1 MGDQRIARYLDAASH
16 LARGEFPV
24 HVGADGDDDVG
35 RLGRAL
41 DALALR
47 MERMWD
53 ESRLLAAVTERAN
66 QGLILSDVLDQ
77 VYESFRP
84 VIPYDRIGF
93 ALVSGDGSEAR
104 AIWTRS
110 DARDVRLGAGYVGSL
125 AASSLRQVLETRR
138 PRILNDLEAHL
149 RSHPASESTRLVVE
163 EGMRSSLTCPLVAMG
178 KPVGF
183 LFFSSRTP
191 AAYATA
197 HVETFLA
204 LSGQLST
211 IVEKSRLYEQ
221 ILHEQARSER
231 LLLSV
236 LPEPV
241 ALRLKG
247 GAELI
252 AGQAEDATVM
262 FADVAGF
269 SSLAARV
276 PPAALVAFLDALF
289 SELDAIAA
297 RCGVEK
303 IKTIGDAY
311 LAAAGVA
318 RARPDHARAAADMA
332 LEALR
337 VARRMER
344 PDGEP
349 LRLRVG
355 LHSGPVVAGVLGR
368 SRLVY
373 DLWGDTV
380 SVARCME
387 SQGEPGRIQVSWA
400 TRERLGTAFLTAERG
415 LVPLKGGGEVRTFW
429 LEGRT

>member
-1 MGDQRIARYLDAASH
+1 MSDPRIAQYLDAASH

-24 HVGADGDDDVG
+24 RVPAAGDDDVA

-41 DALALR
+41 DELARR

-53 ESRLLAAVTERAN
+53 ESRLLAAVTERVN
-66 QGLILSDVLDQ
+66 RGLILNDVLDQ
-77 VYESFRP
+77 VYETFRE
-84 VIPYDRIGF
+84 VIPYHRIGF
-93 ALVSGDGSEAR
+93 ALVSSDGAEAR
-104 AIWTRS
+104 SLWARS
-110 DARDVRLGAGYVGSL
+110 ESRELRLGAGFVGRL
-125 AASSLRQVLETRR
+125 AGSSLRQVLETGE
-138 PRILNDLEAHL
+138 PRVLNDLEAYL
-149 RSHPASESTRLVVE
+149 RDHPGSESTRLVVE

-183 LFFSSRTP
+183 LFFSSTAP
-191 AAYATA
+191 GAYRDV
-197 HVETFLA
+197 HVDTFLA
-204 LSGQLST
+204 LSGQLSV
-211 IVEKSRLYEQ
+211 ILEKSRLYEQ

-231 LLLSV
+231 LLLNV
-236 LPEPV
+236 LPEPI

-247 GAELI
+247 GADVI
-252 AGQAEDATVM
+252 ADQAPDATVL
-262 FADVAGF
+262 FADIAGF
-269 SSLAARV
+269 SSLAAHV
-276 PPAALVAFLDALF
+276 APEALVAFLDGFF

-311 LAAAGVA
+311 LAAAGVPRP
-318 RARPDHARAAADMA
+318 RADHAPAAADFA
-332 LEALR
+332 LEAMS
-337 VARRMER
+337 VARRLER

-380 SVARCME
+380 NVARCME
-387 SQGEPGRIQVSWA
+387 AQGVPGSIQISWA
-400 TRERLGTAFLTAERG
+400 TRERLGGAFRTAERG
-415 LVPLKGGGEVRTFW
+415 LVPIKSGGEVRTFW
-429 LEGRT
+429 LEGRA

>member
-1 MGDQRIARYLDAASH
+1 MGDPRIAQYLDAASH

-24 HVGADGDDDVG
+24 RVGASGDDEVG

-41 DALALR
+41 DGLARR

-53 ESRLLAAVTERAN
+53 EARLLASVTERVN
-66 QGLILSDVLDQ
+66 QGLILHDVLDQ

-93 ALVSGDGSEAR
+93 ALVSPDGSEAR
-104 AIWTRS
+104 ALWARS
-110 DARDVRLGAGYVGSL
+110 ESREIRLGTGYVGRL
-125 AASSLRQVLETRR
+125 AGSSLRQVLDTRS
-138 PRILNDLEAHL
+138 PRILNDLEAYL
-149 RSHPASESTRLVVE
+149 RAHPGSESTRLVVE

-191 AAYATA
+191 GAYADA

-204 LSGQLST
+204 LSGQLSV
-211 IVEKSRLYEQ
+211 ILEKSRLYEQ

-231 LLLSV
+231 LLLNV
-236 LPEPV
+236 LPEPI

-247 GAELI
+247 GAEVI
-252 AGQAEDATVM
+252 ADGAEATVI

-276 PPAALVAFLDALF
+276 SPAALVAFLDGFF

-311 LAAAGVA
+311 LAAAGVP

-332 LEALR
+332 LEAAAL
-337 VARRMER
+337 ASRMVR

-380 SVARCME
+380 NVARCME
-387 SQGEPGRIQVSWA
+387 AQGIPGRIQLSWA
-400 TRERLGTAFLTAERG
+400 TRERLGDAFRTSERG
-415 LVPLKGGGEVRTFW
+415 LVPIKSGGEVRTFW
-429 LEGRT
+429 LEGRA

>member
-1 MGDQRIARYLDAASH
+1 MGDPRIAQYLDAASH

-24 HVGADGDDDVG
+24 RVGASGDDDVG

-41 DALALR
+41 DVLAQR
-47 MERMWD
+47 MERMYD
-53 ESRLLAAVTERAN
+53 ESRLLASVTERVN
-66 QGLILSDVLDQ
+66 QGLILQDVLDQ

-93 ALVSGDGSEAR
+93 ALLSPDGSEAR
-104 AIWTRS
+104 ALWARS
-110 DARDVRLGAGYVGSL
+110 EAREIRLGAGYVGRL
-125 AASSLRQVLETRR
+125 ATSSLRQVLESRQ
-138 PRILNDLEAHL
+138 PRVLNDLEDHL
-149 RSHPASESTRLVVE
+149 RAHPGSESTRLVVE

-191 AAYATA
+191 GASRDA

-204 LSGQLST
+204 LSGQLSV
-211 IVEKSRLYEQ
+211 ILEKSRLYEQ

-231 LLLSV
+231 LLLNV
-236 LPEPV
+236 LPETI

-247 GAELI
+247 GADVI
-252 AGQAEDATVM
+252 ADQTDATVV

-269 SSLAARV
+269 SSLAAHV
-276 PPAALVAFLDALF
+276 APAALVAVLDGF
-289 SELDAIAA
+289 FPELDAIAA
-297 RCGVEK
+297 RRGVEK

-311 LAAAGVA
+311 LAAAGVP
-318 RARPDHARAAADMA
+318 RARPDHAAAAADWA
-332 LEALR
+332 LEAM
-337 VARRMER
+337 AAADRMHR

-349 LRLRVG
+349 LRLRIG

-373 DLWGDTV
+373 DLWGDAV
-380 SVARCME
+380 NVARCME
-387 SQGEPGRIQVSWA
+387 AQGIPGRIQVSGA
-400 TRERLGTAFLTAERG
+400 TRERLGAGFRAAERG
-415 LVPLKGGGEVRTFW
+415 LVPIKSGGEVRTYW
-429 LEGRT
+429 LEGRA

>member
-1 MGDQRIARYLDAASH
+1 VGDPRIAQYLDAASH

-24 HVGADGDDDVG
+24 EIGASGDDDVG

-41 DALALR
+41 DALARR
-47 MERMWD
+47 MERMYE
-53 ESRLLAAVTERAN
+53 ESRLLAAVTERVN
-66 QGLILSDVLDQ
+66 RGLILPDVLDQ
-77 VYESFRP
+77 VYETFRA

-93 ALVSGDGSEAR
+93 ALVSGDGTEAR
-104 AIWTRS
+104 AHWARS
-110 DARDVRLGAGYVGSL
+110 EAPRIRLPIGYAGKL
-125 AASSLRQVLETRR
+125 AGSSLRQILETGR
-138 PRILNDLEAHL
+138 PRVLNDLEAYL
-149 RSHPASESTRLVVE
+149 RDHPGSESTRLVVE
-163 EGMRSSLTCPLVAMG
+163 EGMRASLTCPLVAMG

-191 AAYATA
+191 GAYRDA
-197 HVETFLA
+197 HVDTFLA
-204 LSGQLST
+204 LSGQLSV

-231 LLLSV
+231 LLLNV
-236 LPEPV
+236 LPEPI

-247 GAELI
+247 GGEVI
-252 AGQAEDATVM
+252 ADQADDATVI
-262 FADVAGF
+262 FADIAGF

-276 PPAALVAFLDALF
+276 APPALVAFLDGFF

-297 RCGVEK
+297 RFGVEK

-311 LAAAGVA
+311 LAAAGVP
-318 RARPDHARAAADMA
+318 RARQDHARAAADLA
-332 LEALR
+332 LEAME
-337 VARRMER
+337 VARRMAR

-349 LRLRVG
+349 LRLRIG

-380 SVARCME
+380 NVARSME
-387 SQGEPGRIQVSWA
+387 AQGAPGRIQVSWA
-400 TRERLGTAFLTAERG
+400 TRDRLGEAFRTSERG
-415 LVPLKGGGEVRTFW
+415 LVPIKSGGEVRTFW
-429 LEGRT
+429 LEGRA

>member
-1 MGDQRIARYLDAASH
+1 MGDPRIAQYLDAASH

-24 HVGADGDDDVG
+24 RVGASGDDDVG

-41 DALALR
+41 DELARR

-53 ESRLLAAVTERAN
+53 ESRLLAAVTERVN
-66 QGLILSDVLDQ
+66 QGLILHDVLDE
-77 VYESFRP
+77 VYESFRT
-84 VIPYDRIGF
+84 VLPYDRLGF

-104 AIWTRS
+104 AIWARS
-110 DARDVRLGAGYVGSL
+110 ESRELRLGAGFVGRL
-125 AASSLRQVLETRR
+125 AASSLRKVLETGK
-138 PRILNDLEAHL
+138 PRILNDLEAYL
-149 RSHPASESTRLVVE
+149 REHPGSEGTRLVVE
-163 EGMRSSLTCPLVAMG
+163 EGMRASLTCPLVAMG

-191 AAYATA
+191 GAYQGT

-204 LSGQLST
+204 LSGQLSV
-211 IVEKSRLYEQ
+211 ILEKSRLYEQ

-231 LLLSV
+231 LLLNV
-236 LPEPV
+236 LPEPI

-247 GAELI
+247 GAEVI
-252 AGQAEDATVM
+252 ADQADATVI

-269 SSLAARV
+269 SSLAAHV
-276 PPAALVAFLDALF
+276 APAALVAFLDLFF
-289 SELDAIAA
+289 SELDAIAT
-297 RCGVEK
+297 RYGVEK

-311 LAAAGVA
+311 LAAAGVPRA
-318 RARPDHARAAADMA
+318 RADHACAAADLA
-332 LEALR
+332 LEALA
-337 VARRMER
+337 VAERMKR

-349 LRLRVG
+349 LRLRIG

-380 SVARCME
+380 NVARCME
-387 SQGEPGRIQVSWA
+387 AQGVPGRIQVSSA
-400 TRERLGTAFLTAERG
+400 TRDRLGAAFRTAERG
-415 LVPLKGGGEVRTFW
+415 LVPIKSGGEVRAFW
-429 LEGRT
+429 LEGRA

>member
-1 MGDQRIARYLDAASH
+1 
-16 LARGEFPV
+16 
-24 HVGADGDDDVG
+24 
-35 RLGRAL
+35 
-41 DALALR
+41 
-47 MERMWD
+47 
-53 ESRLLAAVTERAN
+53 
-66 QGLILSDVLDQ
+66 
-77 VYESFRP
+77 
-84 VIPYDRIGF
+84 
-93 ALVSGDGSEAR
+93 
-104 AIWTRS
+104 
-110 DARDVRLGAGYVGSL
+110 
-125 AASSLRQVLETRR
+125 VLETAT

-149 RSHPASESTRLVVE
+149 RAHPDSEATRLVVE

-191 AAYATA
+191 GAYADA

-204 LSGQLST
+204 LSGQLSV
-211 IVEKSRLYEQ
+211 ILEKSRLYEQ

-231 LLLSV
+231 LLLNV
-236 LPEPV
+236 LPEPI

-247 GAELI
+247 GGVEPI
-252 AGQAEDATVM
+252 ADQADATVI

-276 PPAALVAFLDALF
+276 PPAELVAFLDGFF
-289 SELDAIAA
+289 SELDGAAA

-311 LAAAGVA
+311 LAAAGVP
-318 RARPDHARAAADMA
+318 RARTDHARAAADMA
-332 LEALR
+332 LEAVAIADRLR
-337 VARRMER
+337 R

-380 SVARCME
+380 NVARCME
-387 SQGEPGRIQVSWA
+387 SQGIPGRIQVSWA
-400 TRERLGTAFLTAERG
+400 THERLGPAFRTSERG
-415 LVPLKGGGEVRTFW
+415 LVPIKSGGEVRTFW
-429 LEGRT
+429 LDGRA

>member
-1 MGDQRIARYLDAASH
+1 MGDPRIAQYLDAASH

-24 HVGADGDDDVG
+24 RVGASGDDDVG

-41 DALALR
+41 DALAHR
-47 MERMWD
+47 MEQMYD
-53 ESRLLAAVTERAN
+53 ESRLLAAVTEQVN
-66 QGLILSDVLDQ
+66 QGLILHDVLDQ

-93 ALVSGDGSEAR
+93 ALVSSDGSEAR
-104 AIWTRS
+104 SLWVRS
-110 DARDVRLGAGYVGSL
+110 EARDVRLGAGYAAGLGS
-125 AASSLRQVLETRR
+125 SSLRQVLETRK

-149 RSHPASESTRLVVE
+149 RSHPGSESTRLVVE

-191 AAYATA
+191 GAYADA

-204 LSGQLST
+204 LSSQLSV
-211 IVEKSRLYEQ
+211 ILEKSRLYEQ

-231 LLLSV
+231 LLLNV
-236 LPEPV
+236 LPEPI

-247 GAELI
+247 GAEVI
-252 AGQAEDATVM
+252 ADQAAEATVI

-276 PPAALVAFLDALF
+276 APAALVAFLDGFF
-289 SELDAIAA
+289 SELDGIAA

-311 LAAAGVA
+311 LAVAGA
-318 RARPDHARAAADMA
+318 PRARPDHALAAADMA
-332 LEALR
+332 LEAIE
-337 VARRMER
+337 VAGRMVR

-380 SVARCME
+380 NVARCME
-387 SQGEPGRIQVSWA
+387 AQGIPGRIQVSWA
-400 TRERLGTAFLTAERG
+400 TRDRLGAAFRTAERG
-415 LVPLKGGGEVRTFW
+415 LVPIKSGGEVRTFW
-429 LEGRT
+429 LEGRA